1 MTERSPRQKDE
12 AHCKFI
18 RGLPCI
24 ICGDN
29 VSVECCHIRYSTP
42 GKPNAGVGAKP
53 DDKFTLPLCGNHHRA
68 QHAGSERK
76 FWQALELDP
85 IKIALELYLVSG
97 NHEKGC
103 EIIEKAGKPV
113 SILQAG

>member
-1 MTERSPRQKDE
+1 MS
-12 AHCKFI
+12 I
-18 RGLPCI
+18 
-24 ICGDN
+24 
-29 VSVECCHIRYSTP
+29 P

-53 DDKFTLPLCGNHHRA
+53 SDRYTLPMCGRHHRA

-76 FWQALELDP
+76 FWQDLELDP

-103 EIIEKAGKPV
+103 EIIAKTSQP
-113 SILQAG
+113 